1 MKDEILLEIMHY
13 AKRLD
18 DFTDDDILKAC
29 NMKGYL
35 VCLLAHCLINDKEYR
50 KFIKGLS

>member
-18 DFTDDDILKAC
+18 DVTDSEILKVC
-29 NMKGYL
+29 NIKGYL
-35 VCLLAHCLINDKEYR
+35 DCLLAQCLINDKEYR
-50 KFIKGLS
+50 KLIKGLS

>member
-1 MKDEILLEIMHY
+1 MNY

-18 DFTDDDILKAC
+18 DFTDDEILKAF

-35 VCLLAHCLINDKEYR
+35 DCLLAHCLINDKEYR

>member
-18 DFTDDDILKAC
+18 DFNGDEILKAC
-29 NMKGYL
+29 KMKGYL
-35 VCLLAHCLINDKEYR
+35 DCLLAHCLINDKEYR
-50 KFIKGLS
+50 KFIKALL